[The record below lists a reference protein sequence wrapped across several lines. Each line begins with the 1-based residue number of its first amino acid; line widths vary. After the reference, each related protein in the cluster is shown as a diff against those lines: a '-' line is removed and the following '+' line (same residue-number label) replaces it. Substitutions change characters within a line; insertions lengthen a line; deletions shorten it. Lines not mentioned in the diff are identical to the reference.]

1 MVTRKQALLTGALV
15 AATARRGLAQSAPA
29 LTPLRIASTANDD
42 VTSALY
48 AIQQDMFRK
57 AGLDVT
63 LNTMT
68 SGSAISAAVA
78 GGALDIGRSSMLPL
92 ITARAHGIGFMLVA
106 PSGLYQS
113 TAPISAVVVPV
124 NSTVRTAKD
133 LEGKVVSCPALGD
146 LDNIGLRNWI
156 DANGANS
163 KLVQYVE
170 MPGSAVLAELASGR
184 VVAGT
189 LQNPFMAQALKSGS
203 VRVLGYHITSIAP
216 RLMQSAW
223 FTLNP
228 YLAKNAATVRAFTQ
242 VMQTASAYCN
252 THQAQTVELLASFT
266 KMDPATIAGMARTA
280 FATSLDPGLIQP
292 LIDTAAKYK
301 AIDQAFEAREF
312 IARPAQASVIPH
324 KRW

>member
-1 MVTRKQALLTGALV
+1 MAMMTRGQALLTGALI
-15 AATARRGLAQSAPA
+15 AATTRRANAQSTPA

-63 LNTMT
+63 LTTMT

-124 NSTVRTAKD
+124 SSPIRTAKD
-133 LEGKVVSCPALGD
+133 LEGKIVSCPALGD

-156 DANGANS
+156 DATGGNS

-170 MPGSAVLAELASGR
+170 MPGSAVVSNWAAAASRRARCKTRSWRKRSR
-184 VVAGT
+184 VEPCAC
-189 LQNPFMAQALKSGS
+189 S
-203 VRVLGYHITSIAP
+203 
-216 RLMQSAW
+216 
-223 FTLNP
+223 
-228 YLAKNAATVRAFTQ
+228 
-242 VMQTASAYCN
+242 
-252 THQAQTVELLASFT
+252 
-266 KMDPATIAGMARTA
+266 ATISRRSHRG
-280 FATSLDPGLIQP
+280 
-292 LIDTAAKYK
+292 
-301 AIDQAFEAREF
+301 
-312 IARPAQASVIPH
+312 
-324 KRW
+324 